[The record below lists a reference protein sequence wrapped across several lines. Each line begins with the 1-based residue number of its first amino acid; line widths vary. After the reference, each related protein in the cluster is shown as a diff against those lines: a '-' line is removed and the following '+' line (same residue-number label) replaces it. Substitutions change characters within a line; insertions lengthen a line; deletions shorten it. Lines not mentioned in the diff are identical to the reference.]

1 MLIKENYGNG
11 VNYTRW
17 YIFSFV
23 IVEKLRTNNWYQGNY
38 WNTANVQED
47 ILTTDELKN
56 ALKNGKSTG
65 KENLNFELHKY
76 TGGSFQD
83 ILLIFF

>member
-1 MLIKENYGNG
+1 MLIKEHYGNW

-23 IVEKLRTNNWYQGNY
+23 IVQKLRANNWYQGNY

-47 ILTTDELKN
+47 ILAMEKL
-56 ALKNGKSTG
+56 KST
-65 KENLNFELHKY
+65 KNKKTKKQKKNRKI
-76 TGGSFQD
+76 TRRR
-83 ILLIFF
+83 